1 MNGRRSK
8 TVSVRSVV
16 LLLWFALLLGLASPA
31 LGGTVWLV
39 RHTEKVDDGTRDPVL
54 TAAGKAQAE
63 LLAVILRDAGIGTVY
78 STDYFRTRD
87 TAVPVAKMAEVEITL
102 YDPASPQVLV
112 KQLLDAS
119 GSCVVV
125 GHSNTIPE
133 LVKMLG
139 GDPKGEIA
147 HDEHDRLYQ
156 VVLLPDGSVRST
168 LLRLPG
174 VR

>member
-1 MNGRRSK
+1 LSRTNYL
-8 TVSVRSVV
+8 TA
-16 LLLWFALLLGLASPA
+16 LLLGFALLLGLASPA

-39 RHTEKVDDGTRDPVL
+39 RHTEKADDGTRDPAL

-63 LLAVILRDAGIGTVY
+63 LLAVLLRDAGIEQIY
-78 STDYFRTRD
+78 STDYLRTRD
-87 TAVPVAKMAEVEITL
+87 TVVPLASRIGVEITL

-112 KQLLDAS
+112 ELLQDAA
-119 GSCVVV
+119 GSCLVV

-133 LVKMLG
+133 LVKLLG
-139 GDPKGEIA
+139 GDPHGAIG